1 MVLAVRKL
9 DETPRGPQKI
19 ADVLSALFAQHGYGG
34 VQALSAL
41 HRAWLDAAGEA
52 LAASSR
58 PGKIR
63 RGVLA
68 VVAQNSIVVQ
78 ELTFQKRQIVQRL
91 SELVPELRITDI
103 KFSTGKLA

>member
-1 MVLAVRKL
+1 MAFPVRKPG
-9 DETPRGPQKI
+9 EGPRGPQKI
-19 ADVLSALFAQHGYGG
+19 ADVLSALFAKRGYGG

-52 LAASSR
+52 LAGSSR

-63 RGVLA
+63 SGILQ

-78 ELTFQKRQIVQRL
+78 ELTFQKQQILARL
-91 SELVPELRITDI
+91 TELVPELKITGL
-103 KFSTGKLA
+103 KFSTGKLS